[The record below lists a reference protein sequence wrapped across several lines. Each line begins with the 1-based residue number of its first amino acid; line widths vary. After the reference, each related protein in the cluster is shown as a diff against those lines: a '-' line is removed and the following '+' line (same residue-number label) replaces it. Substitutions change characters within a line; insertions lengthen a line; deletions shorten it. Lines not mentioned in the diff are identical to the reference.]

1 MIKVLAHVVPGGV
14 SAWFA
19 VAERARGFC
28 ILHVRALISFM
39 RATPS

>member
-19 VAERARGFC
+19 VAEREKGLC
-28 ILHVRALISFM
+28 TLDVRALISLT
-39 RATPS
+39 RAPPS